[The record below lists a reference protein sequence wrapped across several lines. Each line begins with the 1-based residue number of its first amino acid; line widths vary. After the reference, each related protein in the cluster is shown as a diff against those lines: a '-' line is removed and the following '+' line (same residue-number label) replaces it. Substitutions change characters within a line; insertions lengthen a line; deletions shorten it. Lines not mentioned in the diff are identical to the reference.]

1 LKSSI
6 SNFGPRK
13 LRNSKFNPFQ
23 EQEEEEE
30 EEEEEEGCNNLPVIQ
45 YGLGK

>member
-23 EQEEEEE
+23 E
-30 EEEEEEGCNNLPVIQ
+30 EEEEEEG
-45 YGLGK
+45 

>member
-13 LRNSKFNPFQ
+13 LRNSKFNPFK
-23 EQEEEEE
+23 

-45 YGLGK
+45 DALGK

>member
-23 EQEEEEE
+23 E
-30 EEEEEEGCNNLPVIQ
+30 EEEEEG
-45 YGLGK
+45 

>member
-23 EQEEEEE
+23 EEEE

-45 YGLGK
+45 CGLGK

>member
-13 LRNSKFNPFQ
+13 LRNSKFNPFK
-23 EQEEEEE
+23 EQEG
-30 EEEEEEGCNNLPVIQ
+30 EEEEEGCNNLPVTQ